1 LTTPHHRPGSPPTGE
16 GLRRALR
23 WLSDQGRHD
32 LDAVEEAC
40 RRFDLSPLDEEF
52 LVAEARRVARAAS
65 VPAREGRPVVAPS
78 REENEHLTG
87 EGVRILESWNLP
99 ADAAVSIAR
108 ARLLPGETSEWH
120 HLADTVERYLVISGR
135 GTVELGEDAPRP
147 VGPGDV
153 VFIPAGVAQRA
164 RCEGDEPFVFYCI
177 CTPRFEERNYRKG
190 KPGS

>member
-1 LTTPHHRPGSPPTGE
+1 MTAPHHRPGSPPSGE

-23 WLSDQGRHD
+23 WLSDTGRHD
-32 LDAVEEAC
+32 LAAVEEAC

-52 LVAEARRVARAAS
+52 LVAEARRVARPAS
-65 VPAREGRPVVAPS
+65 APAREGRPAVCSSAEADERP
-78 REENEHLTG
+78 TA

-99 ADAAVSIAR
+99 DDPAVSVAR
-108 ARLLPGETSEWH
+108 ARLLPGEATEWH
-120 HLADTVERYLVISGR
+120 HLAGTVERYLVVSGS
-135 GTVELGEDAPRP
+135 GSVELGEDAPRA
-147 VGPGDV
+147 VHPGDV

-164 RCEGDEPFVFYCI
+164 RCEGAEPFVFYCI